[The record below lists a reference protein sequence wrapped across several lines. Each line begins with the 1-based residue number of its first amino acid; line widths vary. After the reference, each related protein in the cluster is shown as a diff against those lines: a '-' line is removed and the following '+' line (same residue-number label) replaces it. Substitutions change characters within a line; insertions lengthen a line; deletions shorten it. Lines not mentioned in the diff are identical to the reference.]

1 MVNQSLLR
9 TTFHPQRKEP
19 LCYMVIAKTTVF
31 YMIFLVG
38 RGTWSR
44 VVIFFSLGVFDGTE
58 ILFFLIRIT
67 VGNCVR
73 AP

>member
-19 LCYMVIAKTTVF
+19 LCHMVIAKTIVF

-44 VVIFFSLGVFDGTE
+44 VVSFFSFGVFDGTE